1 MREVPPPVA
10 QAVPPLWRVL
20 RQAHAEDT
28 GTIQYSNGTPPVLGE
43 PDHLTWAAEIRALR
57 DWLVPE
63 EDAHEALFPSLPADT
78 LDHALAAQRGQ
89 RQALRALLTTE
100 AERAEKGE

>member
-43 PDHLTWAAEIRALR
+43 PDHFTWAAEIRALR
-57 DWLVPE
+57 DWLLPE
-63 EDAHEALFPSLPADT
+63 EEPLNEEEISDLVIWSRHR
-78 LDHALAAQRGQ
+78 QRE
-89 RQALRALLTTE
+89 RLRAILTAE
-100 AERAEKGE
+100 AERAESGE